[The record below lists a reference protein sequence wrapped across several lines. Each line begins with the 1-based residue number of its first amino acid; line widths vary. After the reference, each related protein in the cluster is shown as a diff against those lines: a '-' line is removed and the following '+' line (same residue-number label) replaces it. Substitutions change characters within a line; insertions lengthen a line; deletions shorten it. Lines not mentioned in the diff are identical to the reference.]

1 MSGNG
6 GPRWAAGGPRWAT
19 VTGTLAVLAI
29 MVSLTLMQGQM
40 HGRIDDMRREVLEE
54 VRDLRED
61 MQAEFAKLN
70 ARA

>member
-6 GPRWAAGGPRWAT
+6 GPRWTTGGPRWAT

-70 ARA
+70 ARS

>member
-6 GPRWAAGGPRWAT
+6 GPRWATGGPRWAT

-54 VRDLRED
+54 VRDLRETCR
-61 MQAEFAKLN
+61 QSLPN
-70 ARA
+70 

>member
-6 GPRWAAGGPRWAT
+6 GPRWTTGGPRWAT

>member
-6 GPRWAAGGPRWAT
+6 GPRWATGGPRWAT

>member
-6 GPRWAAGGPRWAT
+6 GPRWTTGGPRWAT

-54 VRDLRED
+54 VRDLRDD